1 MELRRIQTILYE
13 FDRLRLTDTEYAYLK
28 LITVFNP
35 SNQTGKSMIVK
46 NFHAKTFFSIVECLS
61 SYDRIDA
68 YRMLAYKELNDHI
81 NERLRSS
88 IDEEYCTDS
97 ERIGRILIKLP
108 LLAELD
114 TNIIEEIF
122 FVGLIGKRFHLVDF
136 NERLLIFFDQVQYKS
151 IKSFRVFYK

>member
-1 MELRRIQTILYE
+1 MELRRIQTLFYE
-13 FDRLRLTDTEYAYLK
+13 FDRLHLTDIEYAYLK

-35 SNQTGKSMIVK
+35 SNQTGRSNLCRINNPKS
-46 NFHAKTFFSIVECLS
+46 FVECLS

-81 NERLRSS
+81 YGQRRSS
-88 IDEEYCTDS
+88 VDEEYCVDS

-114 TNIIEEIF
+114 ISIIEEIF
-122 FVGLIGKRFHLVDF
+122 FVGLIGKIHLKIIRFF
-136 NERLLIFFDQVQYKS
+136 
-151 IKSFRVFYK
+151 